1 MSLKEQL
8 VRILEQ
14 SKETESAF
22 IASLSEKQHS
32 AEGRFEEWCAKDNV
46 AHFAYWKGERAA
58 YLAALARGD
67 EPPAGPPNYE
77 QANRACF
84 ERYCECSWEKV
95 QAFADQAHAALAEA
109 VRALNEESLAAPHPG
124 PLDRPLWHQ
133 VVGTAYSHPLIH
145 MAEYYTGHGKQEKAG
160 QLWPRWGELV
170 SPLDRSPD
178 WQGLVHYNKACGLA
192 LSGNPDQAL
201 AELRLALEMRP
212 SLTTWSK
219 QDPDLATLSDM
230 PEFRELYAP
239 AYWWAAVD
247 TGPLAEAMADQ
258 FMRSF
263 GMLRLA
269 VEAFSAEEWRKG
281 DTPYQRPAGL
291 ALHALES
298 AHGYSE
304 LEPGEVDA
312 GLAVS
317 WEEKDAS
324 KLPTQEEMLAYLEKV
339 EQSVARFLAEADLTA
354 PEEHA
359 RWTGA
364 TLLSKAAYM
373 LRHTQ
378 HHLAE
383 MCLELHRRGIQAPDW
398 Q

>member
-8 VRILEQ
+8 LRILEQ
-14 SKETESAF
+14 SKATERAF
-22 IASLSEKQHS
+22 IAGLTNEQR
-32 AEGRFEEWCAKDNV
+32 AAAGAFEEWCAKDNV
-46 AHFAYWKGERAA
+46 AHYSYWKEERAA
-58 YLAALARGD
+58 YLGALARGD
-67 EPPAGPPNYE
+67 EPPASPPNYE

-84 ERYCECSWEKV
+84 ERYCECSWEQV
-95 QAFADQAHAALAEA
+95 EAVADQAHAALTEA
-109 VRALNEESLAAPHPG
+109 VRAVNEDSLAAPHPG
-124 PLDRPLWHQ
+124 PLDRPLWYQ
-133 VVGTAYSHPLIH
+133 VVGTAYTHPLIH
-145 MAEYYTGHGKQEKAG
+145 MAEYHTSHGEKAKAG
-160 QLWPRWGELV
+160 QLWPEWGELV
-170 SPLDRSPD
+170 SPLDKSPD

-192 LSGNPDQAL
+192 LSGHPDQAVS
-201 AELRLALEMRP
+201 ELRPALEMRP

-219 QDPDLATLSDM
+219 QDPDLSALHEM

-247 TGPLAEAMADQ
+247 SGPLAEAMADQ
-258 FMRSF
+258 FMRAF

-269 VEAFSAEEWRKG
+269 ITAFSAEGWCKG

-298 AHGYSE
+298 THGYSG
-304 LEPGEVDA
+304 LEPGEIEA
-312 GLAVS
+312 GLGMS
-317 WEEKDAS
+317 WDEKDSS

-339 EQSVARFLAEADLTA
+339 EQSVARFLAQADLMA
-354 PEEHA
+354 AEEHA
-359 RWTGA
+359 RFTGA
-364 TLLSKAAYM
+364 TVLSKAVYM

-383 MCLELHRRGIQAPDW
+383 MCFELHRRGIQAPDW